1 MIILEKYWIWF
12 SKINKIGAKAQK
24 ELLEKYKNPKAIWNL
39 SKKELLKNHNLNEKQ
54 IDIILETENRKNLE
68 KYIEQMKKN
77 RIKMITIKDKCYP
90 EKLRNI
96 YDPPI
101 VLFVKG
107 NEKIL
112 NKKSIAIIG
121 SRSCTEYGKKVA
133 ERFSYNL
140 SKNNINII
148 SGLAN
153 RNRCLCT
160 FRCNKGK

>member
-12 SKINKIGAKAQK
+12 SKINKIGAKAQNK
-24 ELLEKYKNPKAIWNL
+24 LLEKYKNPKVIWSL
-39 SKKELLKNHNLNEKQ
+39 SKKELLKDNDLNEKQ
-54 IDIILETENRKNLE
+54 IDIILEPENRKNLE
-68 KYIEQMKKN
+68 EYLKQIKINQ
-77 RIKMITIKDKCYP
+77 IKMITIQDKCYP

-96 YDPPI
+96 YDSPV

-121 SRSCTEYGKKVA
+121 SRSCTEYGKKIA

-140 SKNNINII
+140 ARNNINII
-148 SGLAN
+148 SGLAT
-153 RNRCLCT
+153 RNRFICT
-160 FRCNKGK
+160 FGCN